1 MKNYLAG
8 VMAGVALLLP
18 AAAFADTTPN
28 SQLIQLYTQLVALLQ
43 QELQLLQQ
51 GSAQA
56 TTLAPTSLTGAAPF
70 TVLFTVTGLTG
81 QEAIDFGDGAF
92 TGSTGCT
99 RVASGNCDLSKGA
112 VHTYAFPGT
121 YYARLERGKGPTF
134 LATSTITVT
143 K

>member
-1 MKNYLAG
+1 MKKYLAG
-8 VMAGVALLLP
+8 IAIGMALVP
-18 AAAFADTTPN
+18 VAAFADTAPN
-28 SQLIQLYTQLVALLQ
+28 AQLLQLYTQLVALLQ

-51 GSAQA
+51 GSTQA
-56 TTLAPTSLTGAAPF
+56 ATLAPASLSGAAPF
-70 TVLFTVTGLTG
+70 TALFTVTGLTG

-99 RVASGNCDLSKGA
+99 RLPSGNCDLSKGA
-112 VHTYAFPGT
+112 VHTYLFPGT